1 MAFSD
6 YKDLLPTT
14 RVVSMSD
21 LGKVSS
27 RPKSTQN
34 TVPNMSMDQRIDEYM
49 ATSKHPKGSSTSVS
63 STTSEPSKL
72 AANVPVAT
80 TAPVSAH
87 VPVATTAPVLA
98 SVTVSHA
105 AVASRATSKVKSAAS
120 NTMHT
125 AKIASANAT
134 STKATTLTA
143 SATSCALAPDFAAP
157 SSPAFPYA
165 SDNYASRS
173 FAMDKDSYQGAK
185 AHDAYTQV
193 WQEYDAVLGAYDE
206 AHLER
211 VDTTAPHTQS
221 VDSTVPHTQSVDTS
235 APHAQSAAA
244 SAMHAQSVDTLASHP
259 QSMVM
264 PPQDEKVATASEDG
278 AASSDLS
285 ASSKDN
291 ASGTLDERATWVDAT
306 GYGDSVCVATVQHEQ
321 EIDDSVFLSQDSFDG
336 VLVSEASA
344 IGTHAPSANAASSQS
359 LSDNAQNSGSA
370 LSSTTA
376 QDSATSENEEL
387 DFDGILEAYEAL
399 QSESDNDEHYTSLK
413 GKDLSSG
420 KGMPLLEIQ
429 GGYGRAL
436 RATDSTAGFSDEVA
450 PWEQGIPEE
459 LRKFIKNRNEEDDD
473 GPKYTELENK
483 RAQEALIEHERIS
496 AEGHKRLSVLENT
509 AQWHVDPKERRE
521 PTGIKYTRSSYMKP
535 RGADEKEYYSGL
547 RRDFGAALQEI
558 LRATRVHVSRIEDRN
573 YQKLCFMETQ
583 DGERFKLSVFYNK
596 KDLVSF
602 VQTSSELEDAKEVF
616 YLLKNLVGSSIHNIQ
631 LKSDEQVEAY
641 IEQTERDSNRLLK
654 RNKNLTLV
662 DEDSALKA
670 VKNNQ
675 LSAQGSVEAGMGT
688 LVPFAKRLNNILT
701 PLGFKVGAIEDKNYL
716 KQVELVSP
724 QGNQLKLSVYYKGN
738 DKISSFKFNKMP
750 PEDMEILKLCL
761 QSFEEQLLN
770 TPLDL
775 FKAKSMKRTLH
786 TRNQC
791 FMSMAATLNLSAQPL
806 FLT

>member
-49 ATSKHPKGSSTSVS
+49 ATSKHPKGSSTSAS
-63 STTSEPSKL
+63 STTPVPSKL
-72 AANVPVAT
+72 AA
-80 TAPVSAH
+80 TAPVSAN
-87 VPVATTAPVLA
+87 VPVSTTAPVLA
-98 SVTVSHA
+98 SATVSSA
-105 AVASRATSKVKSAAS
+105 AVASSTTSKVKSSAS
-120 NTMHT
+120 KTTHT
-125 AKIASANAT
+125 AKRGSANAT
-134 STKATTLTA
+134 STKATTLAA
-143 SATSCALAPDFAAP
+143 SAPPCALAPDVAAP
-157 SSPAFPYA
+157 SSPAHPYA

-185 AHDAYTQV
+185 SHDAYTQV

-211 VDTTAPHTQS
+211 VDTTAPHAKS
-221 VDSTVPHTQSVDTS
+221 VDTSVPHTQSVDTL
-235 APHAQSAAA
+235 
-244 SAMHAQSVDTLASHP
+244 DSHP
-259 QSMVM
+259 QRMVM
-264 PPQDEKVATASEDG
+264 HQQDDKVATGSEDG
-278 AASSDLS
+278 AASNDLSSSSDLS
-285 ASSKDN
+285 ASSEVN
-291 ASGTLDERATWVDAT
+291 ASGAGDERAPWDDAT
-306 GYGDSVCVATVQHEQ
+306 GHGDSVCVATVQHEQ
-321 EIDDSVFLSQDSFDG
+321 EIDDSVFVAQDSFDG
-336 VLVSEASA
+336 VVVSEASA
-344 IGTHAPSANAASSQS
+344 VGTHTPSANAASSQS

-370 LSSTTA
+370 LSSSSA
-376 QDSATSENEEL
+376 QDGAASEDEDL

-399 QSESDNDEHYTSLK
+399 QSESDNDEHYASLK
-413 GKDLSSG
+413 SKDLSSG
-420 KGMPLLEIQ
+420 KGMPLLETQ

-459 LRKFIKNRNEEDDD
+459 LRKFIKNKNEEDDD

-535 RGADEKEYYSGL
+535 RGAEEKEYYSGE
-547 RRDFGAALQEI
+547 RRDFGSALQEI

-596 KDLVSF
+596 RDLVSF

-641 IEQTERDSNRLLK
+641 IEQNERDSNRLLK

-662 DEDSALKA
+662 DEDTALKA

-688 LVPFAKRLNNILT
+688 VVPFAKRLNNILT

-786 TRNQC
+786 SRN
-791 FMSMAATLNLSAQPL
+791 
-806 FLT
+806 

>member
-49 ATSKHPKGSSTSVS
+49 ATSKPPKGSSTSAS
-63 STTSEPSKL
+63 STTPEPSKL
-72 AANVPVAT
+72 AANVPVSANIPVAA
-80 TAPVSAH
+80 TAPVSAN
-87 VPVATTAPVLA
+87 VPASASTPVLA
-98 SVTVSHA
+98 SATVSSA
-105 AVASRATSKVKSAAS
+105 AVASSTTSKVKSSASKTTHTDKRGSSNAA
-120 NTMHT
+120 
-125 AKIASANAT
+125 
-134 STKATTLTA
+134 STKATTLAA
-143 SATSCALAPDFAAP
+143 SAPPCALAPDVAAP
-157 SSPAFPYA
+157 SSPAHPYV
-165 SDNYASRS
+165 SENYASRS

-185 AHDAYTQV
+185 SHDAYTQV

-211 VDTTAPHTQS
+211 VDISAPHAQS
-221 VDSTVPHTQSVDTS
+221 VDTSVPHTQSVDTS
-235 APHAQSAAA
+235 ALHAQSADA
-244 SAMHAQSVDTLASHP
+244 SASYP
-259 QSMVM
+259 KSMVM

-278 AASSDLS
+278 VASSDLS
-285 ASSKDN
+285 ASSEVN
-291 ASGTLDERATWVDAT
+291 ASGAGDERVPWDDAT
-306 GYGDSVCVATVQHEQ
+306 GHGDSVCVATVQQEQ
-321 EIDDSVFLSQDSFDG
+321 EISDSVFEAQDSFDG
-336 VLVSEASA
+336 VIVSEASA
-344 IGTHAPSANAASSQS
+344 IGTHAPSANAASAQS
-359 LSDNAQNSGSA
+359 MTDNAQNSGSA
-370 LSSTTA
+370 MSSSSS
-376 QDSATSENEEL
+376 QDSAASEDEEL

-399 QSESDNDEHYTSLK
+399 QSESDNDEHYSSLK

-420 KGMPLLEIQ
+420 KGMPLLEMQ

-535 RGADEKEYYSGL
+535 RGAEEKEYYSGV

-558 LRATRVHVSRIEDRN
+558 LRETQVHVSRIEDRN

-596 KDLVSF
+596 RDLVSF

-662 DEDSALKA
+662 DEDTALKA

-688 LVPFAKRLNNILT
+688 VVPFAKRLNNILT

-786 TRNQC
+786 SRNQC
-791 FMSMAATLNLSAQPL
+791 SMNMGAVSAPNAICNH
-806 FLT
+806 

>member
-27 RPKSTQN
+27 RPKSTLN

-49 ATSKHPKGSSTSVS
+49 ATSKHPKGSSTSAS
-63 STTSEPSKL
+63 STISEPLKL
-72 AANVPVAT
+72 AATALVSANVPVST
-80 TAPVSAH
+80 TAPVSAN
-87 VPVATTAPVLA
+87 VPASASTPVLA
-98 SVTVSHA
+98 SATVASA
-105 AVASRATSKVKSAAS
+105 AVASSTNRKVKSSAS
-120 NTMHT
+120 KTTHT
-125 AKIASANAT
+125 AKRGSSNAA
-134 STKATTLTA
+134 STKATTLAA
-143 SATSCALAPDFAAP
+143 SVTPCALAPDVAVP
-157 SSPAFPYA
+157 SSPLPYA

-185 AHDAYTQV
+185 SHDAYTQV

-211 VDTTAPHTQS
+211 IDTTATHAKS
-221 VDSTVPHTQSVDTS
+221 ADNTVPHTQSVDTL
-235 APHAQSAAA
+235 
-244 SAMHAQSVDTLASHP
+244 DSHP
-259 QSMVM
+259 KSMVM
-264 PPQDEKVATASEDG
+264 HQQDDKVATGSEDG
-278 AASSDLS
+278 AASNDLS
-285 ASSKDN
+285 ASGEVN
-291 ASGTLDERATWVDAT
+291 ASGAGDERAPWDDAT
-306 GYGDSVCVATVQHEQ
+306 GHGDSVCVATVHHEQEQ
-321 EIDDSVFLSQDSFDG
+321 EIDDSVFVAQDSFDG
-336 VLVSEASA
+336 VVVSEASA

-370 LSSTTA
+370 LSSSSA
-376 QDSATSENEEL
+376 QDSAASEDEEL

-399 QSESDNDEHYTSLK
+399 QSESDNDEHYASLK

-420 KGMPLLEIQ
+420 KGMPLLETQ

-521 PTGIKYTRSSYMKP
+521 STGIKYTRSSYMKP
-535 RGADEKEYYSGL
+535 RGAEEKEYYSGE

-583 DGERFKLSVFYNK
+583 DGDRFKLSVFYNK
-596 KDLVSF
+596 RDLVSF

-641 IEQTERDSNRLLK
+641 IEQNERDSNRLLK

-662 DEDSALKA
+662 DEDTALKA

-688 LVPFAKRLNNILT
+688 VVPFAKRLNNILT

-786 TRNQC
+786 SRNQC
-791 FMSMAATLNLSAQPL
+791 SMNMGAVSAP
-806 FLT
+806 

>member
-21 LGKVSS
+21 LGKVLS

-49 ATSKHPKGSSTSVS
+49 ATSKHPKGSSTFAS

-72 AANVPVAT
+72 AANVPV
-80 TAPVSAH
+80 SAN
-87 VPVATTAPVLA
+87 VPASASTPVLA
-98 SVTVSHA
+98 SATVSS
-105 AVASRATSKVKSAAS
+105 AVASSTTSKVKSSAS
-120 NTMHT
+120 KTTHT
-125 AKIASANAT
+125 AKRGSANAN
-134 STKATTLTA
+134 STKATTLAA
-143 SATSCALAPDFAAP
+143 SAPPCALAPDVAAP
-157 SSPAFPYA
+157 SSPTHPYA

-185 AHDAYTQV
+185 SHDAYTQV

-211 VDTTAPHTQS
+211 VDTTAPHAQS
-221 VDSTVPHTQSVDTS
+221 VDSTVPHTQSVDTL
-235 APHAQSAAA
+235 
-244 SAMHAQSVDTLASHP
+244 DSHP
-259 QSMVM
+259 QRMVM
-264 PPQDEKVATASEDG
+264 HQQDDKVATASEDG
-278 AASSDLS
+278 AASNDLSSSSDLS
-285 ASSKDN
+285 ASSEVN
-291 ASGTLDERATWVDAT
+291 ASGAGDERAPWDDAT
-306 GYGDSVCVATVQHEQ
+306 GHGDSVCVATVQHEHEHEQ
-321 EIDDSVFLSQDSFDG
+321 KIDDSVFVAQDSFDG

-344 IGTHAPSANAASSQS
+344 VGTHTPSANAASSQS

-370 LSSTTA
+370 LSSSSA
-376 QDSATSENEEL
+376 QDSAASEDEDL
-387 DFDGILEAYEAL
+387 DFAGILEAYEAL
-399 QSESDNDEHYTSLK
+399 QSESDNDEHYASLK

-420 KGMPLLEIQ
+420 KGMPLLETQ

-535 RGADEKEYYSGL
+535 RGAEEKEYYSGE

-596 KDLVSF
+596 RDLVSF

-662 DEDSALKA
+662 DEDTALKA

-688 LVPFAKRLNNILT
+688 VVPFAKRLNNILT

-786 TRNQC
+786 SRN
-791 FMSMAATLNLSAQPL
+791 
-806 FLT
+806 

>member
-27 RPKSTQN
+27 RPRSTQN
-34 TVPNMSMDQRIDEYM
+34 IVPNMSMDQRIDEYM
-49 ATSKHPKGSSTSVS
+49 ATSKPTKGSSTSAS
-63 STTSEPSKL
+63 SPAHEPSKL
-72 AANVPVAT
+72 DTNVRVSANI
-80 TAPVSAH
+80 PVSE
-87 VPVATTAPVLA
+87 TAPVLA
-98 SVTVSHA
+98 SATVSS
-105 AVASRATSKVKSAAS
+105 AVASSTTTKIKSSAGKTVHAAKS
-120 NTMHT
+120 
-125 AKIASANAT
+125 ASANAT
-134 STKATTLTA
+134 STKDT
-143 SATSCALAPDFAAP
+143 ALATPCASSPAVAAP
-157 SSPAFPYA
+157 SSPARPYA
-165 SDNYASRS
+165 SENYASRS
-173 FAMDKDSYQGAK
+173 FAMDNDSYKGAK

-193 WQEYDAVLGAYDE
+193 WQEYDAILGAYDE

-211 VDTTAPHTQS
+211 VDTTAPHAQS
-221 VDSTVPHTQSVDTS
+221 VDSTVPHTQSVD
-235 APHAQSAAA
+235 A
-244 SAMHAQSVDTLASHP
+244 SASYP
-259 QSMVM
+259 KSMVM
-264 PPQDEKVATASEDG
+264 HPQDDKVATGSDDE

-285 ASSKDN
+285 ASSEVN
-291 ASGTLDERATWVDAT
+291 ASGAGDERAPWDDAT
-306 GYGDSVCVATVQHEQ
+306 GQGDSVCVATVQHEQ
-321 EIDDSVFLSQDSFDG
+321 EIDDSVFVAQDSFGG

-359 LSDNAQNSGSA
+359 VADNAHNSGST
-370 LSSTTA
+370 LSSSSA
-376 QDSATSENEEL
+376 QDSAASEDEEL

-399 QSESDNDEHYTSLK
+399 QSESDNDEHYASLK

-420 KGMPLLEIQ
+420 KGMPLLETQ

-509 AQWHVDPKERRE
+509 AQWHVDSKERRE

-535 RGADEKEYYSGL
+535 RGAEEKEYYSGE

-596 KDLVSF
+596 RDLVSF

-641 IEQTERDSNRLLK
+641 IEQNERDSNRLLK
-654 RNKNLTLV
+654 RNQNLTLV
-662 DEDSALKA
+662 DKDTALKA

-688 LVPFAKRLNNILT
+688 VVPFAKRLNNILT

-786 TRNQC
+786 SRN
-791 FMSMAATLNLSAQPL
+791 
-806 FLT
+806 

>member
-27 RPKSTQN
+27 RPRSTQN

-49 ATSKHPKGSSTSVS
+49 ATSKHPKGSSTSAS
-63 STTSEPSKL
+63 STPHVPSKL
-72 AANVPVAT
+72 VANVPV
-80 TAPVSAH
+80 SAN
-87 VPVATTAPVLA
+87 VPASASTPVLA
-98 SVTVSHA
+98 SATVSS
-105 AVASRATSKVKSAAS
+105 AVASSTTSKVKSSAS
-120 NTMHT
+120 KTTHT
-125 AKIASANAT
+125 AKRGSANAN
-134 STKATTLTA
+134 STKATTLAA
-143 SATSCALAPDFAAP
+143 SAPPCALAPDVAAP
-157 SSPAFPYA
+157 SSPAHPYA

-185 AHDAYTQV
+185 SHDAYTQV

-211 VDTTAPHTQS
+211 VDTTAPHAHS
-221 VDSTVPHTQSVDTS
+221 VDASTTHAQSVDTS
-235 APHAQSAAA
+235 APHT
-244 SAMHAQSVDTLASHP
+244 QSVDASASYP
-259 QSMVM
+259 KSMVM
-264 PPQDEKVATASEDG
+264 PPQDEKVATGSEDG
-278 AASSDLS
+278 AASNDLSSSSDLS
-285 ASSKDN
+285 ASSEVN
-291 ASGTLDERATWVDAT
+291 ASGAGDERAPWDDAT
-306 GYGDSVCVATVQHEQ
+306 GHGDSVCVATVHHEQEQ
-321 EIDDSVFLSQDSFDG
+321 EIDDSVFVAQDSFDG
-336 VLVSEASA
+336 VVVSEASA
-344 IGTHAPSANAASSQS
+344 IGSHAPSANAASSQS

-370 LSSTTA
+370 LSSSSA
-376 QDSATSENEEL
+376 QDSAASEDEEL

-399 QSESDNDEHYTSLK
+399 QSESDNDEHYASLK

-420 KGMPLLEIQ
+420 KGMPLLETQ

-535 RGADEKEYYSGL
+535 RGAEEKEYYSGE

-596 KDLVSF
+596 RDLVSF

-654 RNKNLTLV
+654 RNQNLTLV
-662 DEDSALKA
+662 DEDTALKA

-688 LVPFAKRLNNILT
+688 VVPFAKRLNNILT

-724 QGNQLKLSVYYKGN
+724 QGNRLKLSVYYKGN

-786 TRNQC
+786 SRN
-791 FMSMAATLNLSAQPL
+791 
-806 FLT
+806 

>member
-27 RPKSTQN
+27 RPRSTQN

-49 ATSKHPKGSSTSVS
+49 ATSKHPKGSSTSAS
-63 STTSEPSKL
+63 STPHVPSKL
-72 AANVPVAT
+72 VANVPE
-80 TAPVSAH
+80 SAN
-87 VPVATTAPVLA
+87 VPASASTPVLA
-98 SVTVSHA
+98 SATVSS
-105 AVASRATSKVKSAAS
+105 AVASSTTSKVKSSAS
-120 NTMHT
+120 KTTHT
-125 AKIASANAT
+125 AKRGSANAN
-134 STKATTLTA
+134 STKATTLAA
-143 SATSCALAPDFAAP
+143 SATPCALAPDVAAP
-157 SSPAFPYA
+157 SSPLPYA
-165 SDNYASRS
+165 SENYASRS

-185 AHDAYTQV
+185 SHDAYTQV

-211 VDTTAPHTQS
+211 VDTTAPHAKC

-235 APHAQSAAA
+235 APHT
-244 SAMHAQSVDTLASHP
+244 QSVDASASYP
-259 QSMVM
+259 KSMAM
-264 PPQDEKVATASEDG
+264 PPQDEKVATGSEDG
-278 AASSDLS
+278 AASNDLSSSSDLS
-285 ASSKDN
+285 ASSEVN
-291 ASGTLDERATWVDAT
+291 ASGAGDERAPWDDAT
-306 GYGDSVCVATVQHEQ
+306 GHGDSVCVATVQHEQ
-321 EIDDSVFLSQDSFDG
+321 EIDDSVFVAQDSFDG
-336 VLVSEASA
+336 VVVSEASA

-370 LSSTTA
+370 LSSSSA
-376 QDSATSENEEL
+376 QDSAASEDEEL

-399 QSESDNDEHYTSLK
+399 QSESDNDEHYASLK

-420 KGMPLLEIQ
+420 KGMPLLETQ

-535 RGADEKEYYSGL
+535 RGAEEKEYYSGE

-596 KDLVSF
+596 RDLVSF

-662 DEDSALKA
+662 DEDTALKA

-688 LVPFAKRLNNILT
+688 VVPFAKRLNNILT

-786 TRNQC
+786 SRN
-791 FMSMAATLNLSAQPL
+791 
-806 FLT
+806 

>member
-49 ATSKHPKGSSTSVS
+49 ATSKHPKGTNTSAASIPHV
-63 STTSEPSKL
+63 PSKQV
-72 AANVPVAT
+72 ATATVSANIPVST
-80 TAPVSAH
+80 TAPVS
-87 VPVATTAPVLA
+87 PTAFVLA
-98 SVTVSHA
+98 GATVSHTA
-105 AVASRATSKVKSAAS
+105 LASIATSKVKSSAS
-120 NTMHT
+120 KTTHT
-125 AKIASANAT
+125 AKSSSANAT
-134 STKATTLTA
+134 STKATALAA
-143 SATSCALAPDFAAP
+143 SAPPCASSSSPAVAVP
-157 SSPAFPYA
+157 SSPARPYA
-165 SDNYASRS
+165 SENYASRS
-173 FAMDKDSYQGAK
+173 LAMDKDSYQGAK

-193 WQEYDAVLGAYDE
+193 WQEYDAILGAYDE

-211 VDTTAPHTQS
+211 VDTSSPHAQSADTTAPHTQS
-221 VDSTVPHTQSVDTS
+221 
-235 APHAQSAAA
+235 
-244 SAMHAQSVDTLASHP
+244 
-259 QSMVM
+259 MVI
-264 PPQDEKVATASEDG
+264 PPQDEEVATASEDG

-285 ASSKDN
+285 ASSEVN
-291 ASGTLDERATWVDAT
+291 ASGAGDEGAPWDDAT
-306 GYGDSVCVATVQHEQ
+306 GHGDSVCVATVQHDK
-321 EIDDSVFLSQDSFDG
+321 EIANSLFVAQDSFDG
-336 VLVSEASA
+336 VVVSEASD

-359 LSDNAQNSGSA
+359 VADNAQNSGSA
-370 LSSTTA
+370 LNPSSF
-376 QDSATSENEEL
+376 QDSAASEDEEL

-399 QSESDNDEHYTSLK
+399 QSESDNDEHYASLK

-420 KGMPLLEIQ
+420 KGMPLLETQ

-521 PTGIKYTRSSYMKP
+521 STGIKYTRSSYMKP
-535 RGADEKEYYSGL
+535 RGAEEKEYYSGL

-558 LRATRVHVSRIEDRN
+558 LRSTRVHVSRIEDRN

-654 RNKNLTLV
+654 RNQNLTLV
-662 DEDSALKA
+662 DEDTALKA

-688 LVPFAKRLNNILT
+688 VVPFAKRLNNILT

-786 TRNQC
+786 SRN
-791 FMSMAATLNLSAQPL
+791 
-806 FLT
+806 

>member
-27 RPKSTQN
+27 RPRSTQN

-49 ATSKHPKGSSTSVS
+49 ATSKHPKGSSTS
-63 STTSEPSKL
+63 TTSEPSKL
-72 AANVPVAT
+72 VANVPVSPNFPVSA
-80 TAPVSAH
+80 TAPVSAN
-87 VPVATTAPVLA
+87 VPASASTPVLA
-98 SVTVSHA
+98 SATVSSA
-105 AVASRATSKVKSAAS
+105 AVASSTTSKVKSSAS
-120 NTMHT
+120 KTTHT
-125 AKIASANAT
+125 AKRGSANAN
-134 STKATTLTA
+134 STKATTLAA
-143 SATSCALAPDFAAP
+143 SATPCALAPDVAAP
-157 SSPAFPYA
+157 SSPLPYA
-165 SDNYASRS
+165 SENYASRS

-185 AHDAYTQV
+185 SHDAYTQV
-193 WQEYDAVLGAYDE
+193 WQEYDAALGAYDE

-211 VDTTAPHTQS
+211 VDTTAPHAKC

-235 APHAQSAAA
+235 APHT
-244 SAMHAQSVDTLASHP
+244 QSVDASASYP
-259 QSMVM
+259 KSMAM
-264 PPQDEKVATASEDG
+264 PPQDEKVATGSEDG
-278 AASSDLS
+278 AASNDLS
-285 ASSKDN
+285 ASSEVN
-291 ASGTLDERATWVDAT
+291 ASGAGDERAPWDDAT
-306 GYGDSVCVATVQHEQ
+306 GHGDSVCVATVQHEQ
-321 EIDDSVFLSQDSFDG
+321 EIDDSVFVAQDSFDG
-336 VLVSEASA
+336 VVVSEASA
-344 IGTHAPSANAASSQS
+344 VGTHTPSANAASSQS

-370 LSSTTA
+370 LSSSSA
-376 QDSATSENEEL
+376 QDSAASEDEDL

-399 QSESDNDEHYTSLK
+399 QSESDNDEHYASLK

-420 KGMPLLEIQ
+420 KGMPLLETQ

-535 RGADEKEYYSGL
+535 RGAEEKEYYSGE

-596 KDLVSF
+596 RDLVSF

-662 DEDSALKA
+662 DEDTALKA

-688 LVPFAKRLNNILT
+688 VVPFAKRLNNILT

-786 TRNQC
+786 SRNQC
-791 FMSMAATLNLSAQPL
+791 SMNMGAVSAPNAICNH
-806 FLT
+806 

>member
-27 RPKSTQN
+27 RPRSTQN

-49 ATSKHPKGSSTSVS
+49 ATSKHPKGSSTSAS
-63 STTSEPSKL
+63 STPHVPSKL
-72 AANVPVAT
+72 AANVPVSTNVTVST
-80 TAPVSAH
+80 TP
-87 VPVATTAPVLA
+87 PVLA
-98 SVTVSHA
+98 SATVSS
-105 AVASRATSKVKSAAS
+105 AVASSTTSKVKSSAS
-120 NTMHT
+120 KTTHT
-125 AKIASANAT
+125 AKRGSANAN
-134 STKATTLTA
+134 STKATTLAA
-143 SATSCALAPDFAAP
+143 SAPPCALAPDVAAP
-157 SSPAFPYA
+157 SSPAHPYA

-173 FAMDKDSYQGAK
+173 FAMDNDSYQGAK
-185 AHDAYTQV
+185 SHDAYTQV

-211 VDTTAPHTQS
+211 VDTTDPHAQS
-221 VDSTVPHTQSVDTS
+221 VDSTVPHTQSVD
-235 APHAQSAAA
+235 A
-244 SAMHAQSVDTLASHP
+244 SASYP
-259 QSMVM
+259 KSMVM
-264 PPQDEKVATASEDG
+264 HQQDEKVATGSEDG
-278 AASSDLS
+278 AASNDLSSSSDLS
-285 ASSKDN
+285 ASSEVN
-291 ASGTLDERATWVDAT
+291 ASGAGDERAPWDDAT
-306 GYGDSVCVATVQHEQ
+306 GHGDSVCVATVQHEQ
-321 EIDDSVFLSQDSFDG
+321 EIDDSVFVAQDSFDG
-336 VLVSEASA
+336 VVVSEASA
-344 IGTHAPSANAASSQS
+344 VGTHTPSANAASSQS
-359 LSDNAQNSGSA
+359 LSDNAQNSGST
-370 LSSTTA
+370 LSSSYA
-376 QDSATSENEEL
+376 QDSAASEDEDL

-399 QSESDNDEHYTSLK
+399 QSESDNDEHYASLK

-420 KGMPLLEIQ
+420 KGMPLLETQ

-521 PTGIKYTRSSYMKP
+521 STGIKYTRSSYMKP
-535 RGADEKEYYSGL
+535 RGAEEKEYYSGE

-596 KDLVSF
+596 RDLVSF

-662 DEDSALKA
+662 DEDTALKA

-688 LVPFAKRLNNILT
+688 VVPFAKRLNNILT

-786 TRNQC
+786 SRN
-791 FMSMAATLNLSAQPL
+791 
-806 FLT
+806 

>member
-14 RVVSMSD
+14 RVVIMSD

-49 ATSKHPKGSSTSVS
+49 ATSKHPKGSSTSAL
-63 STTSEPSKL
+63 STTPVPSKI
-72 AANVPVAT
+72 AATATVSANVPL
-80 TAPVSAH
+80 SAS
-87 VPVATTAPVLA
+87 TPVLA
-98 SVTVSHA
+98 TATVSS
-105 AVASRATSKVKSAAS
+105 AVASSTTSKVKSS
-120 NTMHT
+120 VSKTVHT
-125 AKIASANAT
+125 AKRASANAT
-134 STKATTLTA
+134 STKATALEA
-143 SATSCALAPDFAAP
+143 SAPPCTLAPDVAAP
-157 SSPAFPYA
+157 SSPLPYA

-185 AHDAYTQV
+185 AHYAYTQV

-211 VDTTAPHTQS
+211 VDTTAPHAQS
-221 VDSTVPHTQSVDTS
+221 VDSTVPHTQSVDAS
-235 APHAQSAAA
+235 APHAQSADA
-244 SAMHAQSVDTLASHP
+244 SASYP
-259 QSMVM
+259 KNMVM
-264 PPQDEKVATASEDG
+264 PPQDDKVATGSDEG
-278 AASSDLS
+278 AASNDLS
-285 ASSKDN
+285 ASSEVN
-291 ASGTLDERATWVDAT
+291 ASGAGDERAPWDDAT
-306 GYGDSVCVATVQHEQ
+306 GHGDSVCVATVQHEHEQEQ
-321 EIDDSVFLSQDSFDG
+321 EIDDSVFVAQDSFDG
-336 VLVSEASA
+336 VVVSEASA
-344 IGTHAPSANAASSQS
+344 VGTHTPSANAASSQS
-359 LSDNAQNSGSA
+359 VADNAQNSGST
-370 LSSTTA
+370 LSSSSA
-376 QDSATSENEEL
+376 QNSAASGDEEL

-399 QSESDNDEHYTSLK
+399 QSESDNDEHYASLK

-420 KGMPLLEIQ
+420 KGMPLLETQ

-436 RATDSTAGFSDEVA
+436 RATDSTEGFSDEVA

-521 PTGIKYTRSSYMKP
+521 STGIKYTRSSYMKP
-535 RGADEKEYYSGL
+535 RGAEEKEYYSGE

-596 KDLVSF
+596 RDLVSF
-602 VQTSSELEDAKEVF
+602 IQTSSELEDAKEVF

-631 LKSDEQVEAY
+631 LMSDEQVEAY

-662 DEDSALKA
+662 DEDTALKA

-688 LVPFAKRLNNILT
+688 VVPFAKRLNNILT

-786 TRNQC
+786 SRNQC
-791 FMSMAATLNLSAQPL
+791 SMSMAAISDP
-806 FLT
+806 

>member
-49 ATSKHPKGSSTSVS
+49 ATSKHPKGSSTFAS

-72 AANVPVAT
+72 AATATVSANVPL
-80 TAPVSAH
+80 SAS
-87 VPVATTAPVLA
+87 TPVLA
-98 SVTVSHA
+98 TATVSS
-105 AVASRATSKVKSAAS
+105 AVASSTTSKVKSS
-120 NTMHT
+120 VSKTVHT
-125 AKIASANAT
+125 AKSASANAT
-134 STKATTLTA
+134 STKATVLEA
-143 SATSCALAPDFAAP
+143 SAPPCTLAPDVAAP
-157 SSPAFPYA
+157 SSPLPYA
-165 SDNYASRS
+165 SENYASRS

-185 AHDAYTQV
+185 SHDAYTQV

-211 VDTTAPHTQS
+211 VDTTAPHAQS

-235 APHAQSAAA
+235 VPHAQSADA
-244 SAMHAQSVDTLASHP
+244 SASHP
-259 QSMVM
+259 KSMVM
-264 PPQDEKVATASEDG
+264 PPQDKKVATDSEDG
-278 AASSDLS
+278 AASNDLS
-285 ASSKDN
+285 ASSEVN
-291 ASGTLDERATWVDAT
+291 ASGAGDERAPWDDAT
-306 GYGDSVCVATVQHEQ
+306 GHGDSVCVAIVQHEQ
-321 EIDDSVFLSQDSFDG
+321 EIDDSDFVAQDSFDG
-336 VLVSEASA
+336 VVVSEASA
-344 IGTHAPSANAASSQS
+344 IGSHAPSANAASSQS
-359 LSDNAQNSGSA
+359 LSDNAQNSGST
-370 LSSTTA
+370 LSSSSA
-376 QDSATSENEEL
+376 QDSAASEDEDL

-399 QSESDNDEHYTSLK
+399 QSESDNDEHYASLK

-420 KGMPLLEIQ
+420 KGMPLLETQ

-521 PTGIKYTRSSYMKP
+521 STGIKYTRSSYMKP
-535 RGADEKEYYSGL
+535 RGAEEKEYYSGL

-596 KDLVSF
+596 RDLVSF

-641 IEQTERDSNRLLK
+641 IEQNERDSNRLLK

-662 DEDSALKA
+662 DEDTALKA

-688 LVPFAKRLNNILT
+688 VVPFAKRLNNILT

-786 TRNQC
+786 SRNQC
-791 FMSMAATLNLSAQPL
+791 SMNMSATLNPSVQPQL
-806 FLT
+806 VLHEHGSNS

>member
-27 RPKSTQN
+27 RPRSTQN

-49 ATSKHPKGSSTSVS
+49 ATSKHPKGSSTFAS

-72 AANVPVAT
+72 AANVPVSTNVTVST
-80 TAPVSAH
+80 TAPVSAS
-87 VPVATTAPVLA
+87 A
-98 SVTVSHA
+98 TVSSA
-105 AVASRATSKVKSAAS
+105 AVDSSTTSKVKSSAS
-120 NTMHT
+120 KTTQT
-125 AKIASANAT
+125 AKRGSANAN
-134 STKATTLTA
+134 STKDTA
-143 SATSCALAPDFAAP
+143 LSALATPCASSPAVAAP
-157 SSPAFPYA
+157 SSPARSYA
-165 SDNYASRS
+165 SENYASRS
-173 FAMDKDSYQGAK
+173 FAMDNDSYKGAK

-211 VDTTAPHTQS
+211 VDTTAPHAQS
-221 VDSTVPHTQSVDTS
+221 VDTSVPHTQSVD
-235 APHAQSAAA
+235 A
-244 SAMHAQSVDTLASHP
+244 SASYP
-259 QSMVM
+259 KSMVM
-264 PPQDEKVATASEDG
+264 PPQDEKVATGSEDG
-278 AASSDLS
+278 AASNDLSSSSDLS
-285 ASSKDN
+285 ASSEVN
-291 ASGTLDERATWVDAT
+291 ASGAGDERAPWDDAT
-306 GYGDSVCVATVQHEQ
+306 GHGDSVCVATVQHEQ
-321 EIDDSVFLSQDSFDG
+321 EIDDSVFVAQDSFDG
-336 VLVSEASA
+336 VVVSEASA

-359 LSDNAQNSGSA
+359 VADNAHNSGSTLSSSSAQNSAASG
-370 LSSTTA
+370 
-376 QDSATSENEEL
+376 DEDL

-399 QSESDNDEHYTSLK
+399 QSESDNDEHYASLK

-420 KGMPLLEIQ
+420 KGMPLLETQ

-521 PTGIKYTRSSYMKP
+521 STGIKYTRSSYMKP
-535 RGADEKEYYSGL
+535 RGAEEKEYYSGE

-596 KDLVSF
+596 RDLVSF

-641 IEQTERDSNRLLK
+641 IEQNERDSNRLLK
-654 RNKNLTLV
+654 RNQNLTLV
-662 DEDSALKA
+662 DEDTALKA

-761 QSFEEQLLN
+761 QYFEEQLLN

-786 TRNQC
+786 SRN
-791 FMSMAATLNLSAQPL
+791 
-806 FLT
+806 

>member
-6 YKDLLPTT
+6 YKDLLPAT

-27 RPKSTQN
+27 RPRSTQN

-49 ATSKHPKGSSTSVS
+49 ATSKHPKGSSTSAL
-63 STTSEPSKL
+63 STTPVPSKL
-72 AANVPVAT
+72 AATATVSANVPL
-80 TAPVSAH
+80 SAS
-87 VPVATTAPVLA
+87 TPVLA
-98 SVTVSHA
+98 TATVSS
-105 AVASRATSKVKSAAS
+105 AVASSTTSKVKSS
-120 NTMHT
+120 VSKTVHT
-125 AKIASANAT
+125 AKSASANAT
-134 STKATTLTA
+134 STKATVLEA
-143 SATSCALAPDFAAP
+143 SAPPCTLAPDVAAP
-157 SSPAFPYA
+157 SSPLPYA
-165 SDNYASRS
+165 SENYASRS

-185 AHDAYTQV
+185 SHDAYTQV

-211 VDTTAPHTQS
+211 VDTTAPHAKS

-235 APHAQSAAA
+235 APHAQSADA
-244 SAMHAQSVDTLASHP
+244 SASHP
-259 QSMVM
+259 KSMVM
-264 PPQDEKVATASEDG
+264 PPQDKKVATDSEDG
-278 AASSDLS
+278 AASNDLS
-285 ASSKDN
+285 ASSEVN
-291 ASGTLDERATWVDAT
+291 ASGAGDERAPWDDAT
-306 GYGDSVCVATVQHEQ
+306 GHGDSVCVATVQHEQ
-321 EIDDSVFLSQDSFDG
+321 KIDDSVFVAQDSFDG
-336 VLVSEASA
+336 VVVSEASA
-344 IGTHAPSANAASSQS
+344 VGTHTPSANAASSQS
-359 LSDNAQNSGSA
+359 LSDNAQNSGST
-370 LSSTTA
+370 LSSSSA
-376 QDSATSENEEL
+376 QNSAASEDEEL

-399 QSESDNDEHYTSLK
+399 QSESDNDEHYASLK

-420 KGMPLLEIQ
+420 KGMPLLETQ

-521 PTGIKYTRSSYMKP
+521 STGIKYTRSSYMKP
-535 RGADEKEYYSGL
+535 RGAEEKEYYSGE
-547 RRDFGAALQEI
+547 RRDFGGALQEI

-596 KDLVSF
+596 RDLVSF

-641 IEQTERDSNRLLK
+641 IEQNERDSNRLLK

-662 DEDSALKA
+662 DEDTALKA

-688 LVPFAKRLNNILT
+688 VVPFAKRLNNILT

-775 FKAKSMKRTLH
+775 FKAKSMKRTLNS
-786 TRNQC
+786 RNQC
-791 FMSMAATLNLSAQPL
+791 SMNMGATLNLSAQPL
-806 FLT
+806 LLP

>member
-27 RPKSTQN
+27 RPRSTQN

-49 ATSKHPKGSSTSVS
+49 ATSKHPKGSSTFAS

-72 AANVPVAT
+72 AA
-80 TAPVSAH
+80 TAPVSAN
-87 VPVATTAPVLA
+87 VPASASTPVLA
-98 SVTVSHA
+98 SATVSSA
-105 AVASRATSKVKSAAS
+105 AVDSSTTSKVKSSAS
-120 NTMHT
+120 KTTHT
-125 AKIASANAT
+125 AKRGSANAN
-134 STKATTLTA
+134 STKATTLAA
-143 SATSCALAPDFAAP
+143 SATPCALAPDVAAP
-157 SSPAFPYA
+157 SSPLPYA
-165 SDNYASRS
+165 SENYASRS

-185 AHDAYTQV
+185 SHDAYTQV

-211 VDTTAPHTQS
+211 VDTTAPHAKC

-235 APHAQSAAA
+235 APHAQSVDA
-244 SAMHAQSVDTLASHP
+244 SASHP
-259 QSMVM
+259 KSMAM
-264 PPQDEKVATASEDG
+264 PPQDKKVATDSEDG

-285 ASSKDN
+285 ASSEVN
-291 ASGTLDERATWVDAT
+291 ASGAGDERAPWDDAT
-306 GYGDSVCVATVQHEQ
+306 GHGDSVCVATVQHEHDHEQ
-321 EIDDSVFLSQDSFDG
+321 KIDDSVFVAQDSFDG
-336 VLVSEASA
+336 VVVSEAGA
-344 IGTHAPSANAASSQS
+344 IGSHAPSANAASSQS

-370 LSSTTA
+370 LSSSSA
-376 QDSATSENEEL
+376 QDGAASEDEEL

-399 QSESDNDEHYTSLK
+399 QSESDNDEHYASLK

-420 KGMPLLEIQ
+420 KGMPLLETQ
-429 GGYGRAL
+429 GSYGRAL

-535 RGADEKEYYSGL
+535 RGAEEKEYYSGE

-596 KDLVSF
+596 RDLVSF

-641 IEQTERDSNRLLK
+641 IEQNERDSNRLLK

-662 DEDSALKA
+662 DEDTALKA

-688 LVPFAKRLNNILT
+688 VVPFAKRLNNILT

-786 TRNQC
+786 SRN
-791 FMSMAATLNLSAQPL
+791 
-806 FLT
+806 

>member
-27 RPKSTQN
+27 RPRSTQN

-49 ATSKHPKGSSTSVS
+49 ATSKHPKGSSTSAS
-63 STTSEPSKL
+63 STPHVPSKL
-72 AANVPVAT
+72 AATALVSANVPV
-80 TAPVSAH
+80 S
-87 VPVATTAPVLA
+87 TTAPVLA
-98 SVTVSHA
+98 SATVSSA
-105 AVASRATSKVKSAAS
+105 AVDSSTTSKVKSSAS
-120 NTMHT
+120 KTTHT
-125 AKIASANAT
+125 AKRGSANAN
-134 STKATTLTA
+134 STKDTA
-143 SATSCALAPDFAAP
+143 LSALATPCASSPAVAAP
-157 SSPAFPYA
+157 SSPARSYA
-165 SDNYASRS
+165 SENYASRS
-173 FAMDKDSYQGAK
+173 FAMDNDSYKGAK

-211 VDTTAPHTQS
+211 VDTTAPHAQS
-221 VDSTVPHTQSVDTS
+221 VDSTVPHTQSVDTL
-235 APHAQSAAA
+235 
-244 SAMHAQSVDTLASHP
+244 DSHP
-259 QSMVM
+259 QRMVM
-264 PPQDEKVATASEDG
+264 HQQDDKVATASEDG

-285 ASSKDN
+285 ASSEVN
-291 ASGTLDERATWVDAT
+291 ASGAGDERAPWDDAT
-306 GYGDSVCVATVQHEQ
+306 GHGDSVCVATVQHEHEHEQ
-321 EIDDSVFLSQDSFDG
+321 KIDDSVFVAQDSFDG

-344 IGTHAPSANAASSQS
+344 VGTHTPSANAASSQS
-359 LSDNAQNSGSA
+359 LSDNAQNSGST
-370 LSSTTA
+370 LSSSSA
-376 QDSATSENEEL
+376 QESAASEDEEL

-399 QSESDNDEHYTSLK
+399 QSESDNDEHYASLK

-420 KGMPLLEIQ
+420 KGMPLLETQ

-535 RGADEKEYYSGL
+535 RGAEEKEYYSGE

-596 KDLVSF
+596 RDLVSF

-662 DEDSALKA
+662 DEDTALKA

-688 LVPFAKRLNNILT
+688 VVPFAKRLNNILT

-786 TRNQC
+786 SRN
-791 FMSMAATLNLSAQPL
+791 
-806 FLT
+806 

>member
-49 ATSKHPKGSSTSVS
+49 ATSKHPKGSSTSAS
-63 STTSEPSKL
+63 STPHVPSKL
-72 AANVPVAT
+72 VANVPE
-80 TAPVSAH
+80 SAN
-87 VPVATTAPVLA
+87 VPASASTPVLA
-98 SVTVSHA
+98 SATVSS
-105 AVASRATSKVKSAAS
+105 AVASSTTSKVKSSAS
-120 NTMHT
+120 KTTHT
-125 AKIASANAT
+125 AKRGSANAN
-134 STKATTLTA
+134 STKATTLAA
-143 SATSCALAPDFAAP
+143 SAPPCALAPDVAAP
-157 SSPAFPYA
+157 SSPAHPYA

-173 FAMDKDSYQGAK
+173 FAMYKDSYQGAK
-185 AHDAYTQV
+185 SHDAYTQV

-211 VDTTAPHTQS
+211 VDTTDPHAQS

-235 APHAQSAAA
+235 APHT
-244 SAMHAQSVDTLASHP
+244 QSVDASASYP
-259 QSMVM
+259 KSMVM
-264 PPQDEKVATASEDG
+264 PPQDEKVATGSEDG
-278 AASSDLS
+278 AASNDLS
-285 ASSKDN
+285 ASSEVN
-291 ASGTLDERATWVDAT
+291 ASGAGDERAPWDDAT
-306 GYGDSVCVATVQHEQ
+306 GHGDSVCVATVQHEHEHEQ
-321 EIDDSVFLSQDSFDG
+321 KIDDSVFVAQDSFDG

-344 IGTHAPSANAASSQS
+344 VGTHTPSANAASSQS
-359 LSDNAQNSGSA
+359 LSDNAQNSGST
-370 LSSTTA
+370 LSSSSA
-376 QDSATSENEEL
+376 QESAASEDEEL

-399 QSESDNDEHYTSLK
+399 QSESDNDEHYASLK

-420 KGMPLLEIQ
+420 KGMPLLETQ

-535 RGADEKEYYSGL
+535 RGAEEKEYYSGL

-596 KDLVSF
+596 RDLVSF

-662 DEDSALKA
+662 DEDTALKA

-688 LVPFAKRLNNILT
+688 VVPFAKRLNNILT

-786 TRNQC
+786 SRN
-791 FMSMAATLNLSAQPL
+791 
-806 FLT
+806 

>member
-49 ATSKHPKGSSTSVS
+49 ATSKHPKGSSTSAS

-72 AANVPVAT
+72 VANVPV
-80 TAPVSAH
+80 SAN
-87 VPVATTAPVLA
+87 VPASASTPVLA
-98 SVTVSHA
+98 SATVSS
-105 AVASRATSKVKSAAS
+105 AVASSTTSKVKSSAS
-120 NTMHT
+120 KTTHT
-125 AKIASANAT
+125 AKRGSANAT
-134 STKATTLTA
+134 STKATALEA
-143 SATSCALAPDFAAP
+143 SATPCALAPDVAAP
-157 SSPAFPYA
+157 SSPARPYA
-165 SDNYASRS
+165 SENYASRS

-185 AHDAYTQV
+185 SHDAYTQV

-221 VDSTVPHTQSVDTS
+221 VDTSVPHTQSVD
-235 APHAQSAAA
+235 A
-244 SAMHAQSVDTLASHP
+244 SASYP
-259 QSMVM
+259 KSMVM
-264 PPQDEKVATASEDG
+264 PPQDEKVATGSEDG
-278 AASSDLS
+278 AASNDLSSSSDLS
-285 ASSKDN
+285 ASSEVN
-291 ASGTLDERATWVDAT
+291 ASGAGDERAPWDDAT
-306 GYGDSVCVATVQHEQ
+306 GHGDSVCVATVQHEQ
-321 EIDDSVFLSQDSFDG
+321 EIDDSVFVAQDSFDG
-336 VLVSEASA
+336 VVVSEASA

-370 LSSTTA
+370 LSSSSA
-376 QDSATSENEEL
+376 QDSAASEDEDL

-399 QSESDNDEHYTSLK
+399 QSESDNDEHYASLK

-420 KGMPLLEIQ
+420 KGMPLLETQ

-459 LRKFIKNRNEEDDD
+459 LRKFIKNRNEEDDDD

-521 PTGIKYTRSSYMKP
+521 STGIKYTRSSYMKP
-535 RGADEKEYYSGL
+535 RGAEEKEYYSGE

-596 KDLVSF
+596 RDLVSF

-641 IEQTERDSNRLLK
+641 IEQNERDSNRLLK

-662 DEDSALKA
+662 DEDTALKA

-688 LVPFAKRLNNILT
+688 VVPFAKRLNNILT

-786 TRNQC
+786 SRN
-791 FMSMAATLNLSAQPL
+791 
-806 FLT
+806 

>member
-27 RPKSTQN
+27 RPRSTQN

-49 ATSKHPKGSSTSVS
+49 ATSKHPKGSSTSAS
-63 STTSEPSKL
+63 STPHVPSKL
-72 AANVPVAT
+72 VANVPVSTNVTVST
-80 TAPVSAH
+80 TP
-87 VPVATTAPVLA
+87 PVLA
-98 SVTVSHA
+98 SATVSS
-105 AVASRATSKVKSAAS
+105 AVASSTTSKVKSSAS
-120 NTMHT
+120 KTTHT
-125 AKIASANAT
+125 AKRGSANAN
-134 STKATTLTA
+134 STKATTLAA
-143 SATSCALAPDFAAP
+143 SAPPCALAPDVAAP
-157 SSPAFPYA
+157 SSPAHPYA

-173 FAMDKDSYQGAK
+173 FAMDNDSYQGAK
-185 AHDAYTQV
+185 SHDAYTQV

-211 VDTTAPHTQS
+211 VDTTDPHAQS
-221 VDSTVPHTQSVDTS
+221 VDSTVPHTQSVDTL
-235 APHAQSAAA
+235 
-244 SAMHAQSVDTLASHP
+244 DSHP
-259 QSMVM
+259 QRMVM
-264 PPQDEKVATASEDG
+264 HQQDDKVATASEDG
-278 AASSDLS
+278 AASNDLSSSSDLS
-285 ASSKDN
+285 ASSEVN
-291 ASGTLDERATWVDAT
+291 ASGAGDERAPWDDAT
-306 GYGDSVCVATVQHEQ
+306 GHGDSVCVATVQHEQ
-321 EIDDSVFLSQDSFDG
+321 EIDDSVFVAQDSFDG

-344 IGTHAPSANAASSQS
+344 VGTHTPSANAASSQS

-370 LSSTTA
+370 LSSSSA
-376 QDSATSENEEL
+376 QDSAASEDEDL

-399 QSESDNDEHYTSLK
+399 QSESDNDEHYASLK

-420 KGMPLLEIQ
+420 KGMPLLETQ

-535 RGADEKEYYSGL
+535 RGAEEKEYYSGE

-596 KDLVSF
+596 RDLVSF

-662 DEDSALKA
+662 DEDTALKA

-688 LVPFAKRLNNILT
+688 VVPFAKRLNNILT

-786 TRNQC
+786 SRN
-791 FMSMAATLNLSAQPL
+791 
-806 FLT
+806 

>member
-27 RPKSTQN
+27 RPRSTQN

-49 ATSKHPKGSSTSVS
+49 ATSKHPKGSSTS
-63 STTSEPSKL
+63 TTSEPSKL
-72 AANVPVAT
+72 VANVPVSPNF
-80 TAPVSAH
+80 PVSA
-87 VPVATTAPVLA
+87 TAPVLA
-98 SVTVSHA
+98 SATVSS
-105 AVASRATSKVKSAAS
+105 AVASSTTSKVKSSAS
-120 NTMHT
+120 KTPHT
-125 AKIASANAT
+125 AKRGSSNAT
-134 STKATTLTA
+134 STKATALEA
-143 SATSCALAPDFAAP
+143 SATPSSLAPDVAAP
-157 SSPAFPYA
+157 SSPLPYA
-165 SDNYASRS
+165 SENYASRS

-185 AHDAYTQV
+185 SHDAYTQV

-211 VDTTAPHTQS
+211 VDTTAPHAKC
-221 VDSTVPHTQSVDTS
+221 VDSTVPHTQSVDAS
-235 APHAQSAAA
+235 APHAQS
-244 SAMHAQSVDTLASHP
+244 VDILASHP
-259 QSMVM
+259 KSMVM
-264 PPQDEKVATASEDG
+264 HPQDNKVATGSDDG
-278 AASSDLS
+278 AASNDLS
-285 ASSKDN
+285 ASGEVN
-291 ASGTLDERATWVDAT
+291 ASGAGDERAPWDDAT
-306 GYGDSVCVATVQHEQ
+306 GHGDSVCVATVQHEQ
-321 EIDDSVFLSQDSFDG
+321 EQEIDDSVFVAQDSFDG
-336 VLVSEASA
+336 VVVSEASA
-344 IGTHAPSANAASSQS
+344 VGTHTPSANAASSQS
-359 LSDNAQNSGSA
+359 VADNAHNSGSS
-370 LSSTTA
+370 LSTSSL
-376 QDSATSENEEL
+376 QESAASEDEDL

-399 QSESDNDEHYTSLK
+399 QSESDNDEHYASLK

-420 KGMPLLEIQ
+420 KGMPLLETQ

-535 RGADEKEYYSGL
+535 RGAEEKEYYSGE

-583 DGERFKLSVFYNK
+583 DGDRFKLSVFYNK
-596 KDLVSF
+596 RDLVSF

-662 DEDSALKA
+662 DEDTALKA

-688 LVPFAKRLNNILT
+688 VVPFAKRLNNILT

-786 TRNQC
+786 SRN
-791 FMSMAATLNLSAQPL
+791 
-806 FLT
+806 

>member
-27 RPKSTQN
+27 RPRSTQN

-49 ATSKHPKGSSTSVS
+49 ATSKHPKGSSTFAS

-72 AANVPVAT
+72 AANVPVSTNVTVST
-80 TAPVSAH
+80 TP
-87 VPVATTAPVLA
+87 PVLA
-98 SVTVSHA
+98 SATVSS
-105 AVASRATSKVKSAAS
+105 AVASSTTSKIKSSAS
-120 NTMHT
+120 KTTHT
-125 AKIASANAT
+125 AKRGSANAN
-134 STKATTLTA
+134 STKDTA
-143 SATSCALAPDFAAP
+143 LSALATPCASSPAVAAP
-157 SSPAFPYA
+157 SSPLPYA

-185 AHDAYTQV
+185 SHDAYTQV

-211 VDTTAPHTQS
+211 VDTTAT
-221 VDSTVPHTQSVDTS
+221 
-235 APHAQSAAA
+235 HAQSAEA
-244 SAMHAQSVDTLASHP
+244 SVSHAQSADASASYP
-259 QSMVM
+259 KSMVM
-264 PPQDEKVATASEDG
+264 PPQDKKIATASEDG

-285 ASSKDN
+285 ASGEVN
-291 ASGTLDERATWVDAT
+291 ASGAGDERAPWDDAT
-306 GYGDSVCVATVQHEQ
+306 GHGDSVCVATVQYEHEHEQ
-321 EIDDSVFLSQDSFDG
+321 KIDDSVFVAQDSFDG
-336 VLVSEASA
+336 VVVSEASA
-344 IGTHAPSANAASSQS
+344 VGTHTPSANAASSQS
-359 LSDNAQNSGSA
+359 LSDNAQNSGST
-370 LSSTTA
+370 LSSSSA
-376 QDSATSENEEL
+376 QDSAASEDEEL

-399 QSESDNDEHYTSLK
+399 QSESDNDEHYASLK

-420 KGMPLLEIQ
+420 RGMPLLETQ

-535 RGADEKEYYSGL
+535 RGAEEKEYYSGE

-596 KDLVSF
+596 RDLVSF

-641 IEQTERDSNRLLK
+641 IEQNERDSNRLLK

-662 DEDSALKA
+662 DEDTALKA

-688 LVPFAKRLNNILT
+688 VVPFAKRLNNILT

-786 TRNQC
+786 SRNQC
-791 FMSMAATLNLSAQPL
+791 SMNMGAVSAPNAICNH
-806 FLT
+806 

>member
-49 ATSKHPKGSSTSVS
+49 ATSKHPKGSSTSAS
-63 STTSEPSKL
+63 SPAHEPSKL
-72 AANVPVAT
+72 AA
-80 TAPVSAH
+80 TAPVSAN
-87 VPVATTAPVLA
+87 VPTSATAPVLA
-98 SVTVSHA
+98 SATVSSA
-105 AVASRATSKVKSAAS
+105 AVASSTTSKVKSSAS
-120 NTMHT
+120 KTTHT
-125 AKIASANAT
+125 VKSVSANAT
-134 STKATTLTA
+134 STKATTLAA
-143 SATSCALAPDFAAP
+143 SAPPCALAPDVAAP
-157 SSPAFPYA
+157 SSPLPYA
-165 SDNYASRS
+165 SENYASRS

-185 AHDAYTQV
+185 SHDAYTQV

-211 VDTTAPHTQS
+211 VDTTAPHAKS

-235 APHAQSAAA
+235 APHAQSADA
-244 SAMHAQSVDTLASHP
+244 SASHP
-259 QSMVM
+259 KSMVM
-264 PPQDEKVATASEDG
+264 HPQDDKVATASEDG

-285 ASSKDN
+285 ASGEVN
-291 ASGTLDERATWVDAT
+291 ASGAGDERAPWDDAT
-306 GYGDSVCVATVQHEQ
+306 GHGDSVCVATVHHEQEQ
-321 EIDDSVFLSQDSFDG
+321 EIDDSVFVAQDSFDG

-359 LSDNAQNSGSA
+359 VADNAHNSGSA
-370 LSSTTA
+370 LSSSSL
-376 QDSATSENEEL
+376 QESAASEDEDL

-399 QSESDNDEHYTSLK
+399 QSESDNDEHYASLK

-420 KGMPLLEIQ
+420 KGMPLLETQ

-521 PTGIKYTRSSYMKP
+521 STGIKYTRSSYMKP
-535 RGADEKEYYSGL
+535 RGAEEKEYYSGE

-596 KDLVSF
+596 RDLVSF

-662 DEDSALKA
+662 DEDTALKA

-688 LVPFAKRLNNILT
+688 VVPFAKRLNNILT

-786 TRNQC
+786 SRNQC
-791 FMSMAATLNLSAQPL
+791 SMCMAAISNP
-806 FLT
+806 

>member
-27 RPKSTQN
+27 RPRSTQN

-49 ATSKHPKGSSTSVS
+49 ATSKHPKGSSTFAS
-63 STTSEPSKL
+63 STTSEPLKL
-72 AANVPVAT
+72 AA
-80 TAPVSAH
+80 TAPVSAN
-87 VPVATTAPVLA
+87 VPASASTPVLA
-98 SVTVSHA
+98 SATVSSA
-105 AVASRATSKVKSAAS
+105 AVASSTNRKVKSSAS
-120 NTMHT
+120 KTTHT
-125 AKIASANAT
+125 AKRGSANAT
-134 STKATTLTA
+134 STKATALEA
-143 SATSCALAPDFAAP
+143 SATPCALAPDVAAP
-157 SSPAFPYA
+157 SSPARPYA
-165 SDNYASRS
+165 SENYASRS

-185 AHDAYTQV
+185 SHDAYTQV

-211 VDTTAPHTQS
+211 VDTTAPHAKS
-221 VDSTVPHTQSVDTS
+221 VDTSVPHTQSVDAS
-235 APHAQSAAA
+235 APHAQSSDA
-244 SAMHAQSVDTLASHP
+244 SASYP
-259 QSMVM
+259 KSMVM
-264 PPQDEKVATASEDG
+264 PPQDEKVATGSEDG
-278 AASSDLS
+278 AASNDLSSSSDLS
-285 ASSKDN
+285 ASSEVN
-291 ASGTLDERATWVDAT
+291 ASGAGDERAPWDDAT
-306 GYGDSVCVATVQHEQ
+306 GHGDSVCVATVQHEQ
-321 EIDDSVFLSQDSFDG
+321 EIDDSVFVAQDSFDG
-336 VLVSEASA
+336 VVVSEASA

-370 LSSTTA
+370 LSSSSA
-376 QDSATSENEEL
+376 QDGAASEDEDL

-399 QSESDNDEHYTSLK
+399 QSESDNDEHYASLK

-420 KGMPLLEIQ
+420 KGMPLLETQ

-535 RGADEKEYYSGL
+535 RGAEEKEYYSGE

-596 KDLVSF
+596 RDLVSF

-641 IEQTERDSNRLLK
+641 IEQNERDSNRLLK

-662 DEDSALKA
+662 DEDTALKA

-688 LVPFAKRLNNILT
+688 VVPFAKRLNNILT

-786 TRNQC
+786 SRN
-791 FMSMAATLNLSAQPL
+791 
-806 FLT
+806 

>member
-27 RPKSTQN
+27 RPRSTQN

-49 ATSKHPKGSSTSVS
+49 ATSKHPKGSSTSAS
-63 STTSEPSKL
+63 STPHVPSKL
-72 AANVPVAT
+72 VANVPVSTNVTVST
-80 TAPVSAH
+80 TP
-87 VPVATTAPVLA
+87 PVLA
-98 SVTVSHA
+98 SATVSS
-105 AVASRATSKVKSAAS
+105 AVASSTTSKVKSSAS
-120 NTMHT
+120 KTTHT
-125 AKIASANAT
+125 AKRGSANAN
-134 STKATTLTA
+134 STKATTLAA
-143 SATSCALAPDFAAP
+143 SAPPCALAPDVAAP
-157 SSPAFPYA
+157 SSPAHPYA

-173 FAMDKDSYQGAK
+173 FAMDNDSYQGAK
-185 AHDAYTQV
+185 SHDAYTQV

-211 VDTTAPHTQS
+211 VDTTDPHAQS
-221 VDSTVPHTQSVDTS
+221 VDSTVPHTQSVD
-235 APHAQSAAA
+235 A
-244 SAMHAQSVDTLASHP
+244 SASYP
-259 QSMVM
+259 KSMVM
-264 PPQDEKVATASEDG
+264 PPQDEKVATGSEDG
-278 AASSDLS
+278 AASNDLSSSSDLS
-285 ASSKDN
+285 ASSEVN
-291 ASGTLDERATWVDAT
+291 ASGAGDERAPWDDAT
-306 GYGDSVCVATVQHEQ
+306 GHGDSVCVATVQHEQ
-321 EIDDSVFLSQDSFDG
+321 EIDDSVFVAQDSFDG
-336 VLVSEASA
+336 VVVSEASA
-344 IGTHAPSANAASSQS
+344 VGTHTPSANAASSQS
-359 LSDNAQNSGSA
+359 VADNAQNSGSA
-370 LSSTTA
+370 LSSSSA
-376 QDSATSENEEL
+376 QDSAASEDEDL

-399 QSESDNDEHYTSLK
+399 QSESDNDEHYASLK

-420 KGMPLLEIQ
+420 KGMPLLETQ

-535 RGADEKEYYSGL
+535 RGAEEKEYYSGE
-547 RRDFGAALQEI
+547 RRDFGAALQDI

-596 KDLVSF
+596 RDLVSF

-641 IEQTERDSNRLLK
+641 IEQNERDSNRLLK

-662 DEDSALKA
+662 DEDTALKA

-688 LVPFAKRLNNILT
+688 VVPFAKRLNNILT

-786 TRNQC
+786 SRN
-791 FMSMAATLNLSAQPL
+791 
-806 FLT
+806 

>member
-27 RPKSTQN
+27 RPRSTQN

-49 ATSKHPKGSSTSVS
+49 ATSKHPKGSSTSAS
-63 STTSEPSKL
+63 STPHVPSKL
-72 AANVPVAT
+72 VANVPVSTNVTVST
-80 TAPVSAH
+80 TP
-87 VPVATTAPVLA
+87 PVLA
-98 SVTVSHA
+98 SATVSS
-105 AVASRATSKVKSAAS
+105 AVASSTTSKVKSSAS
-120 NTMHT
+120 KTTHT
-125 AKIASANAT
+125 AKRGSANAN
-134 STKATTLTA
+134 STKATTLAA
-143 SATSCALAPDFAAP
+143 SAPPCALAPDVAAP
-157 SSPAFPYA
+157 SSPAHPYA

-173 FAMDKDSYQGAK
+173 FAMDNDSYQGAK
-185 AHDAYTQV
+185 SHDAYTQV

-211 VDTTAPHTQS
+211 VDTTDPHAQS
-221 VDSTVPHTQSVDTS
+221 VDSTVPHTQSVD
-235 APHAQSAAA
+235 A
-244 SAMHAQSVDTLASHP
+244 SASYP
-259 QSMVM
+259 KSMVM
-264 PPQDEKVATASEDG
+264 PPQDEKVATGSEDG
-278 AASSDLS
+278 AASNDLSSSSDLS
-285 ASSKDN
+285 ASSEVN
-291 ASGTLDERATWVDAT
+291 ASGAGDERAPWDDAT
-306 GYGDSVCVATVQHEQ
+306 GHGDSVCVATVQHEQ
-321 EIDDSVFLSQDSFDG
+321 EIDDSVFVAQDSFDG

-344 IGTHAPSANAASSQS
+344 VGTHTPSANAASSQS

-370 LSSTTA
+370 LSSSSA
-376 QDSATSENEEL
+376 QDSAASEDEDL
-387 DFDGILEAYEAL
+387 DFAGILEAYEAL
-399 QSESDNDEHYTSLK
+399 QSESDNDEHYASLK

-420 KGMPLLEIQ
+420 KGMPLLETQ

-535 RGADEKEYYSGL
+535 RGAEEKEYYSGE

-596 KDLVSF
+596 RDLVSF

-662 DEDSALKA
+662 DEDTALKA

-688 LVPFAKRLNNILT
+688 VVPFAKRLNNILT

-786 TRNQC
+786 SRN
-791 FMSMAATLNLSAQPL
+791 
-806 FLT
+806 

>member
-27 RPKSTQN
+27 RPRSAQN

-49 ATSKHPKGSSTSVS
+49 ATSKHPKGSSTSASSTPHVPSKLAATDPVSPNFPVSATAPVSANVPASASTPVLASATVSSAAVVS
-63 STTSEPSKL
+63 STTS
-72 AANVPVAT
+72 
-80 TAPVSAH
+80 
-87 VPVATTAPVLA
+87 
-98 SVTVSHA
+98 
-105 AVASRATSKVKSAAS
+105 KVKSSAS
-120 NTMHT
+120 KTTHT
-125 AKIASANAT
+125 AKRGSSNAT
-134 STKATTLTA
+134 STKATALAA
-143 SATSCALAPDFAAP
+143 SATPCALAPDVAVP
-157 SSPAFPYA
+157 SSPLPYA

-185 AHDAYTQV
+185 SHDAYTQV

-211 VDTTAPHTQS
+211 VDTTAPHAQS
-221 VDSTVPHTQSVDTS
+221 AEAS
-235 APHAQSAAA
+235 ASHAQSADA
-244 SAMHAQSVDTLASHP
+244 SASYP
-259 QSMVM
+259 KSMVM
-264 PPQDEKVATASEDG
+264 PPQDEKVATGSEDG
-278 AASSDLS
+278 AASNDLSSSSDLS
-285 ASSKDN
+285 ASSEVN
-291 ASGTLDERATWVDAT
+291 ASGAGDERAPWDDAT
-306 GYGDSVCVATVQHEQ
+306 GHGDSVCVATVQHEQ
-321 EIDDSVFLSQDSFDG
+321 EIDDSVFVAQDSFDG
-336 VLVSEASA
+336 VVVSEASA
-344 IGTHAPSANAASSQS
+344 VGTHTPSANAASSQS

-370 LSSTTA
+370 LSSSSA
-376 QDSATSENEEL
+376 QDSAASEDEDL

-399 QSESDNDEHYTSLK
+399 QSESDNDEHYASLK

-420 KGMPLLEIQ
+420 KGMPLLETQ

-535 RGADEKEYYSGL
+535 RGAEEKEYYSGE

-596 KDLVSF
+596 RDLVSF

-662 DEDSALKA
+662 DEDTALKA

-688 LVPFAKRLNNILT
+688 VVPFAKRLNNILT
-701 PLGFKVGAIEDKNYL
+701 PLGFKVGAIDDKNYL

-786 TRNQC
+786 CRN
-791 FMSMAATLNLSAQPL
+791 
-806 FLT
+806 

>member
-27 RPKSTQN
+27 RPRSTQN

-49 ATSKHPKGSSTSVS
+49 ATSKHPKGSSTSAS

-72 AANVPVAT
+72 VANVPV
-80 TAPVSAH
+80 SAN
-87 VPVATTAPVLA
+87 VPASASTPVLA
-98 SVTVSHA
+98 SATVSS
-105 AVASRATSKVKSAAS
+105 AVASSTTSKVKSSAS
-120 NTMHT
+120 KTTHT
-125 AKIASANAT
+125 AKRGSANAT
-134 STKATTLTA
+134 STKATALEA
-143 SATSCALAPDFAAP
+143 SATPCALAPDVAAP
-157 SSPAFPYA
+157 SSPARPYA
-165 SDNYASRS
+165 SENYASRS

-185 AHDAYTQV
+185 SHDAYTQV

-221 VDSTVPHTQSVDTS
+221 VDTSVPHTQSVD
-235 APHAQSAAA
+235 A
-244 SAMHAQSVDTLASHP
+244 SASYP
-259 QSMVM
+259 KSMVM
-264 PPQDEKVATASEDG
+264 PPQDEKVATGSEDG
-278 AASSDLS
+278 AASNDLSSSSDLS
-285 ASSKDN
+285 ASSEVN
-291 ASGTLDERATWVDAT
+291 ASGAGDERAPWDDAT
-306 GYGDSVCVATVQHEQ
+306 GHGDSVCVATVQHEQ
-321 EIDDSVFLSQDSFDG
+321 EIDDSVFVAQDSFDG
-336 VLVSEASA
+336 VVVSEASA

-370 LSSTTA
+370 LSSSSA
-376 QDSATSENEEL
+376 QDSAASEDEDL

-399 QSESDNDEHYTSLK
+399 QSESDNDEHYASLK

-420 KGMPLLEIQ
+420 KGMPLLETQ

-535 RGADEKEYYSGL
+535 RGAEEKEYYSGE

-596 KDLVSF
+596 RDLVSF

-662 DEDSALKA
+662 DEDTALKA

-688 LVPFAKRLNNILT
+688 VVPFAKRLNNILT

-786 TRNQC
+786 SRNQC
-791 FMSMAATLNLSAQPL
+791 SMNMGAVSAP
-806 FLT
+806 

>member
-27 RPKSTQN
+27 RPRSTQN

-49 ATSKHPKGSSTSVS
+49 ATSKHPKGSSTSAS
-63 STTSEPSKL
+63 STPHVPSKL
-72 AANVPVAT
+72 VANVPV
-80 TAPVSAH
+80 SAN
-87 VPVATTAPVLA
+87 VPASASTPVLA
-98 SVTVSHA
+98 SATVSSV
-105 AVASRATSKVKSAAS
+105 VASSTTSKVKSSAS
-120 NTMHT
+120 KTTHT
-125 AKIASANAT
+125 AKRGSANAN
-134 STKATTLTA
+134 STRATTLAA
-143 SATSCALAPDFAAP
+143 SAPPCALAPDVAAP
-157 SSPAFPYA
+157 SSPAHPYA

-185 AHDAYTQV
+185 SHDAYTQV

-211 VDTTAPHTQS
+211 VDTTDPHAQS
-221 VDSTVPHTQSVDTS
+221 VDSTVPHTQSVD
-235 APHAQSAAA
+235 A
-244 SAMHAQSVDTLASHP
+244 SASYP
-259 QSMVM
+259 KSMVM
-264 PPQDEKVATASEDG
+264 PPQDEKVATGSEDG
-278 AASSDLS
+278 AASNDLSSSSDLS
-285 ASSKDN
+285 ASSEVN
-291 ASGTLDERATWVDAT
+291 ASGAGDERAPWDDAT
-306 GYGDSVCVATVQHEQ
+306 GHGDRVCVATVHHEQEQ
-321 EIDDSVFLSQDSFDG
+321 EIDDSVFVAQDSFDG

-344 IGTHAPSANAASSQS
+344 VGTHTPSANAASSQS
-359 LSDNAQNSGSA
+359 LSDNAQNSGST
-370 LSSTTA
+370 LSSSSA
-376 QDSATSENEEL
+376 QDSAASEDEEL

-399 QSESDNDEHYTSLK
+399 QSESDNDEHYASLK

-420 KGMPLLEIQ
+420 KGMPLLETQ

-521 PTGIKYTRSSYMKP
+521 STGIKYTRSSYMKP
-535 RGADEKEYYSGL
+535 RGAEEKEYYSGL

-596 KDLVSF
+596 RDLVSF

-641 IEQTERDSNRLLK
+641 IEQNERDSNRLLK

-662 DEDSALKA
+662 DEDTALKA

-688 LVPFAKRLNNILT
+688 VVPFAKRLNNILT

-786 TRNQC
+786 SRN
-791 FMSMAATLNLSAQPL
+791 
-806 FLT
+806 

>member
-34 TVPNMSMDQRIDEYM
+34 TVSNMSMDQRIDEYM
-49 ATSKHPKGSSTSVS
+49 ATSKHPKGSSTSAAS
-63 STTSEPSKL
+63 KTTEPSKM
-72 AANVPVAT
+72 AATASVSATVTVST
-80 TAPVSAH
+80 TAPVSAN
-87 VPVATTAPVLA
+87 VTVSTTAPVLA
-98 SVTVSHA
+98 SATVSHA
-105 AVASRATSKVKSAAS
+105 ALASSSTSKVKSSAS
-120 NTMHT
+120 KTLHT
-125 AKIASANAT
+125 AKSASANT
-134 STKATTLTA
+134 TCTKATASTA
-143 SATSCALAPDFAAP
+143 SAPPCALAPAVAAP
-157 SSPAFPYA
+157 SSPARPYA

-173 FAMDKDSYQGAK
+173 FALDKDIYQGAK

-206 AHLER
+206 SHLER
-211 VDTTAPHTQS
+211 VDATAQHAQSVDISVPHSQSVDTTATHTQSVDSTVLHTQSADTTAPHTQS
-221 VDSTVPHTQSVDTS
+221 MDI
-235 APHAQSAAA
+235 
-244 SAMHAQSVDTLASHP
+244 
-259 QSMVM
+259 
-264 PPQDEKVATASEDG
+264 PPQDEKVATASEDV
-278 AASSDLS
+278 AASSYLS
-285 ASSKDN
+285 ASSEVN
-291 ASGTLDERATWVDAT
+291 ANGALDERAPWDDAT
-306 GYGDSVCVATVQHEQ
+306 GHGDSVCVATVQHEQ
-321 EIDDSVFLSQDSFDG
+321 VIADSVFVAQDSFDG
-336 VLVSEASA
+336 VVVSEASD

-359 LSDNAQNSGSA
+359 MAESAQNSGSA
-370 LSSTTA
+370 LNPSSF
-376 QDSATSENEEL
+376 QDSAASEDEEL

-399 QSESDNDEHYTSLK
+399 QSESDNDEHYASLK

-420 KGMPLLEIQ
+420 KGMPLLETQ

-483 RAQEALIEHERIS
+483 RAQEALIEHERMS

-521 PTGIKYTRSSYMKP
+521 STGIKYTRSSYMKP
-535 RGADEKEYYSGL
+535 RGAEEKEYYSGV

-596 KDLVSF
+596 KELVSF

-662 DEDSALKA
+662 DEDTALKA

-688 LVPFAKRLNNILT
+688 VVPFAKRLNNILT

-770 TPLDL
+770 TTLDL

-786 TRNQC
+786 RRNQYS
-791 FMSMAATLNLSAQPL
+791 MSMA
-806 FLT
+806 

>member
-14 RVVSMSD
+14 RVVIMSD

-49 ATSKHPKGSSTSVS
+49 ATSKHPKGSSTSAL
-63 STTSEPSKL
+63 STTPVPSKL
-72 AANVPVAT
+72 DTNVPVAT

-98 SVTVSHA
+98 SATVSHA

-125 AKIASANAT
+125 VKIASSNAT

-206 AHLER
+206 EHLER
-211 VDTTAPHTQS
+211 VDTTAPNAQS
-221 VDSTVPHTQSVDTS
+221 VDSTVPHTQSVDAS
-235 APHAQSAAA
+235 APHAQSADA
-244 SAMHAQSVDTLASHP
+244 SASYP
-259 QSMVM
+259 KNMVM
-264 PPQDEKVATASEDG
+264 PPQDDKVATGSDEG
-278 AASSDLS
+278 AASNDLS
-285 ASSKDN
+285 ASSEVN
-291 ASGTLDERATWVDAT
+291 ASGAGDERAPWDDAT
-306 GYGDSVCVATVQHEQ
+306 GHGDSVCVATVQHEHEHEQ
-321 EIDDSVFLSQDSFDG
+321 KIDDSVFVAQDSFDG
-336 VLVSEASA
+336 VVVSEASA
-344 IGTHAPSANAASSQS
+344 VGTHTPSANAASSQS
-359 LSDNAQNSGSA
+359 VADNAQNSGSA
-370 LSSTTA
+370 LSSTSD
-376 QDSATSENEEL
+376 QDSAASENEEL

-399 QSESDNDEHYTSLK
+399 QSESDNDEHYDSLK

-459 LRKFIKNRNEEDDD
+459 LRKFIKNRNEEEDD

-496 AEGHKRLSVLENT
+496 AEGHKRLSALENT

-662 DEDSALKA
+662 DEDTALKA

-688 LVPFAKRLNNILT
+688 VVPFAKRLNNILT
-701 PLGFKVGAIEDKNYL
+701 PLCFKVGAIEDKNYL

-724 QGNQLKLSVYYKGN
+724 KGNQLKLSVYYKGN

-786 TRNQC
+786 SRNQC
-791 FMSMAATLNLSAQPL
+791 SMSMAAISDP
-806 FLT
+806 

>member
-27 RPKSTQN
+27 RPRSTQN

-49 ATSKHPKGSSTSVS
+49 ATSKHPKGSSTSAS
-63 STTSEPSKL
+63 STPHVPSKL
-72 AANVPVAT
+72 VANVPV
-80 TAPVSAH
+80 SAN
-87 VPVATTAPVLA
+87 VPASASTPVLA
-98 SVTVSHA
+98 SATVSS
-105 AVASRATSKVKSAAS
+105 AVASSTTSKVKSSAS
-120 NTMHT
+120 KTTHT
-125 AKIASANAT
+125 AKRGSANAN
-134 STKATTLTA
+134 STKATTLAA
-143 SATSCALAPDFAAP
+143 SAPPCALAPDVAAP
-157 SSPAFPYA
+157 SSPAHPYA

-173 FAMDKDSYQGAK
+173 FAMDNDSYKGAK

-211 VDTTAPHTQS
+211 VDTTDPHAQS

-235 APHAQSAAA
+235 APHT
-244 SAMHAQSVDTLASHP
+244 QSVDASASYP
-259 QSMVM
+259 KSMVM
-264 PPQDEKVATASEDG
+264 PPQDEKVATGSEDG
-278 AASSDLS
+278 AASNDLSSSSDLL
-285 ASSKDN
+285 ASSEVN
-291 ASGTLDERATWVDAT
+291 ASGAGDERAPWDDAT
-306 GYGDSVCVATVQHEQ
+306 GHGDSVCVATVQHEQ
-321 EIDDSVFLSQDSFDG
+321 EIDDSVFVAQDSFDG
-336 VLVSEASA
+336 VVVSEASA
-344 IGTHAPSANAASSQS
+344 VGTHTPSANAASSQS

-370 LSSTTA
+370 LSSSSA
-376 QDSATSENEEL
+376 QDSAASEDEDL

-399 QSESDNDEHYTSLK
+399 QSESDNDEHYASLK

-420 KGMPLLEIQ
+420 KGMPLLETQ

-535 RGADEKEYYSGL
+535 RGAEEKEYYSGE

-596 KDLVSF
+596 RDLVSF

-662 DEDSALKA
+662 DEDTALKA

-688 LVPFAKRLNNILT
+688 VVPFAKRLNNILT

-786 TRNQC
+786 SRNQC
-791 FMSMAATLNLSAQPL
+791 SMNMGAVSAPNAICNH
-806 FLT
+806 

>member
-49 ATSKHPKGSSTSVS
+49 ATSKHPKGSSTSAS
-63 STTSEPSKL
+63 STTPVPSKL
-72 AANVPVAT
+72 VANVPV
-80 TAPVSAH
+80 SAN
-87 VPVATTAPVLA
+87 VPASASTPVLA
-98 SVTVSHA
+98 SATVSSA
-105 AVASRATSKVKSAAS
+105 AVASSTNRKVKSSAS
-120 NTMHT
+120 KTTHT
-125 AKIASANAT
+125 AKRGSANAT
-134 STKATTLTA
+134 STKATALEA
-143 SATSCALAPDFAAP
+143 SATPCALAPDVAAP
-157 SSPAFPYA
+157 SSPARPYA
-165 SDNYASRS
+165 SENYASRS

-185 AHDAYTQV
+185 SHDAYTQV

-211 VDTTAPHTQS
+211 VDTTATHAKS
-221 VDSTVPHTQSVDTS
+221 ADNTVPHTQSVDTS
-235 APHAQSAAA
+235 VPHT
-244 SAMHAQSVDTLASHP
+244 QSVDASASYP
-259 QSMVM
+259 KSMVM
-264 PPQDEKVATASEDG
+264 PPQDEKVATGSEDG
-278 AASSDLS
+278 AASNDLSSSSDLS
-285 ASSKDN
+285 ASSEVN
-291 ASGTLDERATWVDAT
+291 ASGAGDERAPWDDAT
-306 GYGDSVCVATVQHEQ
+306 GHGDSVCVATVQHEQ
-321 EIDDSVFLSQDSFDG
+321 EIDDSVFVAQDSFDG
-336 VLVSEASA
+336 VVVSEASA
-344 IGTHAPSANAASSQS
+344 VGTHAPSANAASSQS

-370 LSSTTA
+370 LSSSSA
-376 QDSATSENEEL
+376 QDSAASEDEEL

-399 QSESDNDEHYTSLK
+399 QSESDNDEHYASLK

-420 KGMPLLEIQ
+420 KGMPLLETQ

-535 RGADEKEYYSGL
+535 RGAEEKEYYSGE

-596 KDLVSF
+596 RDLVSF

-662 DEDSALKA
+662 DEDTALKA

-688 LVPFAKRLNNILT
+688 VVPFAKRLNNILT

-786 TRNQC
+786 SRN
-791 FMSMAATLNLSAQPL
+791 
-806 FLT
+806 

>member
-49 ATSKHPKGSSTSVS
+49 ATSKHPKGTSTSALSTTPVPSKLAATASVSANVPVSATAPVSASATVSSAAVVS
-63 STTSEPSKL
+63 STTS
-72 AANVPVAT
+72 
-80 TAPVSAH
+80 
-87 VPVATTAPVLA
+87 
-98 SVTVSHA
+98 
-105 AVASRATSKVKSAAS
+105 KVKSSAS
-120 NTMHT
+120 KTTHT

-134 STKATTLTA
+134 STKATTLAA
-143 SATSCALAPDFAAP
+143 SATPCALAPDVAAH
-157 SSPAFPYA
+157 SSPARPYA

-211 VDTTAPHTQS
+211 VDTTAPHAQS
-221 VDSTVPHTQSVDTS
+221 VDSTVPHTQSVDAS
-235 APHAQSAAA
+235 APHAQSADA
-244 SAMHAQSVDTLASHP
+244 SASYP
-259 QSMVM
+259 KNMVM
-264 PPQDEKVATASEDG
+264 PPQDDKVATGSDEG
-278 AASSDLS
+278 AASNDLS
-285 ASSKDN
+285 ASSEVN
-291 ASGTLDERATWVDAT
+291 ASGAGDERAPWDDAT
-306 GYGDSVCVATVQHEQ
+306 GHGDSVCVATVQHEHEHEHEQ
-321 EIDDSVFLSQDSFDG
+321 KIDDSVFVAQDSFDG
-336 VLVSEASA
+336 VVVSEASA
-344 IGTHAPSANAASSQS
+344 VGTHTPSANAASSQS
-359 LSDNAQNSGSA
+359 VADNAHNSGSTLRSSSAQNSA
-370 LSSTTA
+370 A
-376 QDSATSENEEL
+376 SEDEEL

-399 QSESDNDEHYTSLK
+399 QSESDNDEHYASLK

-420 KGMPLLEIQ
+420 KGMPLLETQ
-429 GGYGRAL
+429 GSYGRAL

-521 PTGIKYTRSSYMKP
+521 PTGIKYTRSSYMRP
-535 RGADEKEYYSGL
+535 RGAKEKEYYSGE

-596 KDLVSF
+596 RDLVSF

-641 IEQTERDSNRLLK
+641 IEQNERDSNRLLK

-662 DEDSALKA
+662 DEDTALKA

-688 LVPFAKRLNNILT
+688 VVPFAKRLNNILT

-786 TRNQC
+786 SRNQC
-791 FMSMAATLNLSAQPL
+791 SMNMGAVSAP
-806 FLT
+806 

>member
-49 ATSKHPKGSSTSVS
+49 ATSKPPKGSSTSAS
-63 STTSEPSKL
+63 STTTVPSKL
-72 AANVPVAT
+72 AA
-80 TAPVSAH
+80 TAPVSAN
-87 VPVATTAPVLA
+87 VPVAATANVLA
-98 SVTVSHA
+98 SATVSS
-105 AVASRATSKVKSAAS
+105 AVASSTTSKIKSSAS
-120 NTMHT
+120 KTTHT
-125 AKIASANAT
+125 AKRGSANAN
-134 STKATTLTA
+134 STKATTLAA
-143 SATSCALAPDFAAP
+143 SAPSCALAPDVAAP
-157 SSPAFPYA
+157 SSPAHPYA

-185 AHDAYTQV
+185 SHDAYTQV

-211 VDTTAPHTQS
+211 VDTTDPHAQS

-235 APHAQSAAA
+235 APHT
-244 SAMHAQSVDTLASHP
+244 QSVDASASYP
-259 QSMVM
+259 KSMVM
-264 PPQDEKVATASEDG
+264 PPQDKKVATDSEDG

-285 ASSKDN
+285 ASSEVN
-291 ASGTLDERATWVDAT
+291 ASGAGDERAPWDDAT
-306 GYGDSVCVATVQHEQ
+306 GHGDSVCVATVQHEHEHEQ
-321 EIDDSVFLSQDSFDG
+321 KIDDSVFVAQDSFDG

-344 IGTHAPSANAASSQS
+344 VGTHTPSANAASSQS
-359 LSDNAQNSGSA
+359 LSDNAQNSGST
-370 LSSTTA
+370 LSSSSA
-376 QDSATSENEEL
+376 QESAASEDEDL

-399 QSESDNDEHYTSLK
+399 QSESDNDEHYASLK

-420 KGMPLLEIQ
+420 KGMPLLETQ

-535 RGADEKEYYSGL
+535 RGAEEKEYYSGE

-596 KDLVSF
+596 RDLVSF

-662 DEDSALKA
+662 DEDTALKA

-688 LVPFAKRLNNILT
+688 VVPFAKRLNNILT

-786 TRNQC
+786 SRN
-791 FMSMAATLNLSAQPL
+791 
-806 FLT
+806 

>member
-34 TVPNMSMDQRIDEYM
+34 SVPNMSMDQRIDEYM
-49 ATSKHPKGSSTSVS
+49 ATSKHPKGSSTSAS
-63 STTSEPSKL
+63 STTPEPSKL
-72 AANVPVAT
+72 VANVPVSPNFPVSA
-80 TAPVSAH
+80 TAPVSAN
-87 VPVATTAPVLA
+87 VPASASTPVLA
-98 SVTVSHA
+98 SATVSS
-105 AVASRATSKVKSAAS
+105 AVASSTTSKVKSSAS
-120 NTMHT
+120 KTTHT
-125 AKIASANAT
+125 AKRGSSNAA
-134 STKATTLTA
+134 STKATTLAA
-143 SATSCALAPDFAAP
+143 SAPPCALAPDVAAP
-157 SSPAFPYA
+157 SSPAHPYV
-165 SDNYASRS
+165 SENYASRT

-211 VDTTAPHTQS
+211 VDTTATHAKS
-221 VDSTVPHTQSVDTS
+221 ADNTVPHTQSVDTL
-235 APHAQSAAA
+235 
-244 SAMHAQSVDTLASHP
+244 DSHP
-259 QSMVM
+259 QRMVM
-264 PPQDEKVATASEDG
+264 HQQDDKVATASEDG
-278 AASSDLS
+278 AASNDLS
-285 ASSKDN
+285 ASSEVN
-291 ASGTLDERATWVDAT
+291 ASGAGDERAPWDDAT
-306 GYGDSVCVATVQHEQ
+306 GHGDSVCVATVQHEQ
-321 EIDDSVFLSQDSFDG
+321 VIDDSVFVAQDSFDG

-344 IGTHAPSANAASSQS
+344 VGTHTPSANAASSQS
-359 LSDNAQNSGSA
+359 LSDNAQNSGST
-370 LSSTTA
+370 LSSSSA
-376 QDSATSENEEL
+376 QDSAASEDEEL

-399 QSESDNDEHYTSLK
+399 QSESDNDEHYASLK

-420 KGMPLLEIQ
+420 KGMPLLETQ

-521 PTGIKYTRSSYMKP
+521 STGIKYTRSSYMKP
-535 RGADEKEYYSGL
+535 RGAEEKEYYSGE

-596 KDLVSF
+596 RDLVSF

-662 DEDSALKA
+662 DEDTALKA

-688 LVPFAKRLNNILT
+688 VVPFAKRLNNILT

-786 TRNQC
+786 TRN
-791 FMSMAATLNLSAQPL
+791 
-806 FLT
+806 

>member
-49 ATSKHPKGSSTSVS
+49 ATSKHPKGSSTSAS
-63 STTSEPSKL
+63 SPTTEPSKL
-72 AANVPVAT
+72 AANVPVSANV
-80 TAPVSAH
+80 TASAST
-87 VPVATTAPVLA
+87 PALA
-98 SVTVSHA
+98 SATVSSA
-105 AVASRATSKVKSAAS
+105 AVASSTTSKVKSSAS
-120 NTMHT
+120 KTTHT

-134 STKATTLTA
+134 STKATTLAA
-143 SATSCALAPDFAAP
+143 SATPCALAPDVAAP
-157 SSPAFPYA
+157 SSPARPYA
-165 SDNYASRS
+165 SDNYVSRS

-211 VDTTAPHTQS
+211 VDTTAPHAQS
-221 VDSTVPHTQSVDTS
+221 VDSAVPHTQSVDTS
-235 APHAQSAAA
+235 APHAQSADA
-244 SAMHAQSVDTLASHP
+244 SASYP
-259 QSMVM
+259 KSMVM
-264 PPQDEKVATASEDG
+264 HPQDDKVATGSEDG
-278 AASSDLS
+278 AASNDLS
-285 ASSKDN
+285 ASSEVN
-291 ASGTLDERATWVDAT
+291 ASGAGDERAPWDDAT

-321 EIDDSVFLSQDSFDG
+321 EIADSVFEAKDSFDG

-344 IGTHAPSANAASSQS
+344 VGTHTTSANAASSQS
-359 LSDNAQNSGSA
+359 LSDNAQNSGST
-370 LSSTTA
+370 LSSSSA
-376 QDSATSENEEL
+376 QNSAASEDEDL

-399 QSESDNDEHYTSLK
+399 QSESDNDEHYASLK

-420 KGMPLLEIQ
+420 KGMPLLETQ

-521 PTGIKYTRSSYMKP
+521 STGIKYTRSSYMKP
-535 RGADEKEYYSGL
+535 RGAEEKEYYSGE

-583 DGERFKLSVFYNK
+583 DGDRFKLSVFYNK
-596 KDLVSF
+596 RDLVSF

-641 IEQTERDSNRLLK
+641 IEQNERDSNRLLK

-662 DEDSALKA
+662 DEDTALKA

-688 LVPFAKRLNNILT
+688 VVPFAKRLNNILT

-786 TRNQC
+786 SRN
-791 FMSMAATLNLSAQPL
+791 
-806 FLT
+806 

>member
-27 RPKSTQN
+27 RPRSTQN

-49 ATSKHPKGSSTSVS
+49 ATSKHPKGSSTSAS
-63 STTSEPSKL
+63 STPHVPSKL
-72 AANVPVAT
+72 AATDPVSPNFPVSA
-80 TAPVSAH
+80 TAPVSAN
-87 VPVATTAPVLA
+87 VPASASTPVLA
-98 SVTVSHA
+98 SATVSSA
-105 AVASRATSKVKSAAS
+105 AVASSTNRKVKSSAS
-120 NTMHT
+120 KTTHT
-125 AKIASANAT
+125 AKRGSSNAA
-134 STKATTLTA
+134 STKATTLAA
-143 SATSCALAPDFAAP
+143 SVTPCALAPDVAAP
-157 SSPAFPYA
+157 SSSLPYA
-165 SDNYASRS
+165 SENYASRT

-211 VDTTAPHTQS
+211 VDTTAT
-221 VDSTVPHTQSVDTS
+221 
-235 APHAQSAAA
+235 HAQSAEA
-244 SAMHAQSVDTLASHP
+244 SASHAQSADASASYP
-259 QSMVM
+259 KSMVM
-264 PPQDEKVATASEDG
+264 PPQDEKVATGSEDG
-278 AASSDLS
+278 AASNDLSSSSDLS
-285 ASSKDN
+285 ASSEVN
-291 ASGTLDERATWVDAT
+291 ASGAGDERAPWDDAT
-306 GYGDSVCVATVQHEQ
+306 GHGDSVCVATVQHEQ
-321 EIDDSVFLSQDSFDG
+321 EIDDSDFVAQDSFDG
-336 VLVSEASA
+336 VVVSEASA
-344 IGTHAPSANAASSQS
+344 VGTHTPSANAASSQS
-359 LSDNAQNSGSA
+359 VADNAHNSGSTLRSSSAQNSA
-370 LSSTTA
+370 A
-376 QDSATSENEEL
+376 SEDEEL

-399 QSESDNDEHYTSLK
+399 QSESDNDEHYASLK

-420 KGMPLLEIQ
+420 KGMPLLETQ

-509 AQWHVDPKERRE
+509 AKWHVDPKERRE

-535 RGADEKEYYSGL
+535 RGAEEKEYYSGE

-596 KDLVSF
+596 RDLVSF

-662 DEDSALKA
+662 DEDTALKA

-688 LVPFAKRLNNILT
+688 VVPFAKRLNNILT

-786 TRNQC
+786 SRN
-791 FMSMAATLNLSAQPL
+791 
-806 FLT
+806 

>member
-49 ATSKHPKGSSTSVS
+49 ATSKPPKGSSTSAS
-63 STTSEPSKL
+63 STTPVPSKL
-72 AANVPVAT
+72 VANVPVSANVTVST
-80 TAPVSAH
+80 TP
-87 VPVATTAPVLA
+87 PVLA
-98 SVTVSHA
+98 SATVSS
-105 AVASRATSKVKSAAS
+105 AVASSTTSKVKSSAS
-120 NTMHT
+120 KTTHT
-125 AKIASANAT
+125 AKRGSANAN
-134 STKATTLTA
+134 STRATTLAA
-143 SATSCALAPDFAAP
+143 SAPPCALAPDVAAP
-157 SSPAFPYA
+157 SSPAHPYA

-185 AHDAYTQV
+185 SHDAYTQV

-211 VDTTAPHTQS
+211 VDTTDPHAQS
-221 VDSTVPHTQSVDTS
+221 VDTSVPHTQSVD
-235 APHAQSAAA
+235 A
-244 SAMHAQSVDTLASHP
+244 SASYP
-259 QSMVM
+259 KSMVM
-264 PPQDEKVATASEDG
+264 PPQDEKVATGSEDG
-278 AASSDLS
+278 AESSDLS
-285 ASSKDN
+285 ASSEVN
-291 ASGTLDERATWVDAT
+291 ASGAGDERAPWDDAT
-306 GYGDSVCVATVQHEQ
+306 GHGDSVCVATVHHEQEQ
-321 EIDDSVFLSQDSFDG
+321 EIDDPVFVAQDSFDG

-370 LSSTTA
+370 LSSSSA
-376 QDSATSENEEL
+376 QDSAASEDEDL

-399 QSESDNDEHYTSLK
+399 QSESDNDEHYASLK

-420 KGMPLLEIQ
+420 KGMPLLETQ

-459 LRKFIKNRNEEDDD
+459 LRKFIKNRNEEDDDD

-521 PTGIKYTRSSYMKP
+521 STGIKYTRSSYMKP
-535 RGADEKEYYSGL
+535 RGAEEKEYYSGE

-596 KDLVSF
+596 RDLVSF

-641 IEQTERDSNRLLK
+641 IEQNERDSNRLLK

-662 DEDSALKA
+662 DEDTALKA

-688 LVPFAKRLNNILT
+688 VVPFAKRLNNILT

-786 TRNQC
+786 SRNQC
-791 FMSMAATLNLSAQPL
+791 SMNMGAVSAPNAICNH
-806 FLT
+806 

>member
-21 LGKVSS
+21 LGKDSS
-27 RPKSTQN
+27 RPKSTLN

-49 ATSKHPKGSSTSVS
+49 ATSKYSKGSSTSAS
-63 STTSEPSKL
+63 STTPVPSKL
-72 AANVPVAT
+72 DANVPVSANSLVST
-80 TAPVSAH
+80 TTPVSSA
-87 VPVATTAPVLA
+87 AIA
-98 SVTVSHA
+98 SS
-105 AVASRATSKVKSAAS
+105 ATSKVKSSAS
-120 NTMHT
+120 TTRHI

-134 STKATTLTA
+134 STKDTTLAASVTPCA
-143 SATSCALAPDFAAP
+143 SAPDVAEP
-157 SSPAFPYA
+157 SSPARPYA
-165 SDNYASRS
+165 SENYASRS

-211 VDTTAPHTQS
+211 VDTTAQ
-221 VDSTVPHTQSVDTS
+221 
-235 APHAQSAAA
+235 
-244 SAMHAQSVDTLASHP
+244 HAQSVDTLPPHP

-264 PPQDEKVATASEDG
+264 PPQDEKVATASENV

-285 ASSKDN
+285 ASSEVN
-291 ASGTLDERATWVDAT
+291 AGGALDERAPWDDAT
-306 GYGDSVCVATVQHEQ
+306 GHGDSVCVATVQHEQ
-321 EIDDSVFLSQDSFDG
+321 EIDDSAFVAQDSFDG

-344 IGTHAPSANAASSQS
+344 IGTHAPSANAASCKSMT
-359 LSDNAQNSGSA
+359 DNAQKSGSA
-370 LSSTTA
+370 LSSSSA
-376 QDSATSENEEL
+376 QDSAASEDEEL

-399 QSESDNDEHYTSLK
+399 QSESDNDEHYASLK

-420 KGMPLLEIQ
+420 KVMPLLEMQ

-436 RATDSTAGFSDEVA
+436 RATDSTAGFPDEVA

-535 RGADEKEYYSGL
+535 RGAEEKEYYSGL
-547 RRDFGAALQEI
+547 RRDFGVALQEI
-558 LRATRVHVSRIEDRN
+558 LKATRVHVSRIEDRN

-662 DEDSALKA
+662 DEDTALKA

-688 LVPFAKRLNNILT
+688 VVPFAKRLNNILT

-786 TRNQC
+786 SRNQYS
-791 FMSMAATLNLSAQPL
+791 MSMAATLNLSAQPL
-806 FLT
+806 LLI